1 MNPDDFDKYYNVYTN
16 GNDSEKG
23 QLEGPKF
30 K

>member
-1 MNPDDFDKYYNVYTN
+1 MNQENFDKYYNVYTN
-16 GNDSEKG
+16 GNNSEKD